1 MAGTLTSRDHFTI
14 PSTSRWTAASIIVR
28 VPSTPVIP
36 KENILLIEGIYDL
49 FADRQAIEELWQM
62 WRQPEIWRLPY
73 GHVSTQ
79 LVLGM
84 MGRVLD
90 WLAPRLEAGWKSDT

>member
-1 MAGTLTSRDHFTI
+1 
-14 PSTSRWTAASIIVR
+14 
-28 VPSTPVIP
+28 
-36 KENILLIEGIYDL
+36 
-49 FADRQAIEELWQM
+49 M